1 MNNKNTIIISVGIMF
16 KESGSKKKWLL
27 VKKNGG
33 EEWELPRITVRKTE
47 SSARAAIRMAGEQ
60 LATNAQIL
68 EEVGR
73 SGGVTTVN
81 GRALSQR
88 QLYYLMKSKS
98 QAEEALAFVESEYME
113 YVKAYRKLT
122 SKRDKQMLKAA
133 RDEFKKWLNKKER
146 VVLN

>member
-1 MNNKNTIIISVGIMF
+1 MNNKNTIIVSVGIMF
-16 KESGSKKKWLL
+16 KETGSKKKWLL

-73 SGGVTTVN
+73 SGGVTTIN

-98 QAEEALAFVESEYME
+98 QAEEALSFIESEYME
-113 YVKAYRKLT
+113 YAKAYRKLA

-133 RDEFKKWLNKKER
+133 KDEFKKWLNKKER
-146 VVLN
+146 VLFN